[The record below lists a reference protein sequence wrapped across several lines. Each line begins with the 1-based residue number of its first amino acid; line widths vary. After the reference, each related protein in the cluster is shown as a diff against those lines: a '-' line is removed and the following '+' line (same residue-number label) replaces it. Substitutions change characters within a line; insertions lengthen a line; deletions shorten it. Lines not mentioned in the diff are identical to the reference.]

1 MGLTGVSPSAI
12 SPISAV
18 SVFIH
23 CAPCQMSVVSGK
35 LSDCSSK
42 GGQLHRRRRNQK
54 GRNHRHRTG
63 CVAGGQIDG
72 GCEMEA
78 SDDQCVT
85 NGNKAPTVG
94 CWNEA
99 LAVLNA
105 ARSRQKR
112 TRACPRPLSPKPGRR
127 RGATVGSGGP
137 GKGRGPHP
145 GGAKRGGGPRAT
157 GATAAVRLQGAVSRP
172 PQSNK
177 PAAVLSA
184 SHRRRSG
191 GGARNP
197 RPTTATF

>member
-1 MGLTGVSPSAI
+1 MGLMGASPSALF
-12 SPISAV
+12 SFSAV

-23 CAPCQMSVVSGK
+23 CAPCQMLVVSGK

-42 GGQLHRRRRNQK
+42 GGQPHRRRRNLK
-54 GRNHRHRTG
+54 GRNHRHRTV

-85 NGNKAPTVG
+85 NGNKAPFVG
-94 CWNEA
+94 CRNEA

-127 RGATVGSGGP
+127 RGATVGSGGTREGAGAPP
-137 GKGRGPHP
+137 GGSKAGRGS
-145 GGAKRGGGPRAT
+145 PRDW
-157 GATAAVRLQGAVSRP
+157 RVSRHAPARRSVTP

-177 PAAVLSA
+177 PAAILSA
-184 SHRRRSG
+184 SHRRRIG